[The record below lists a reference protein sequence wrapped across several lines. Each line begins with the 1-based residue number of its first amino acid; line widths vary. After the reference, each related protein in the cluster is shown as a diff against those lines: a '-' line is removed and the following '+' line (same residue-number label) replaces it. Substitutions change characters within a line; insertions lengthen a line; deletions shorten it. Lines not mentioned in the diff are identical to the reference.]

1 MSGRDPP
8 SELAAEVVWKLHCI
22 PLPHAPLLLLL
33 DLYPIA
39 IKKYPEEEEQRR
51 GLLWKA
57 LLSTRRPRFSTSSSQ
72 LGTTSRLTTS
82 VCDQRLQAASSCWLY
97 SVGRLPAQLGLCFR
111 YGSVSV
117 PSWWILF
124 LSAPVVSLPAPH
136 AFRSVPL
143 ASSLSFPPL
152 SLLCRVFMGN
162 SRRIIDFN
170 ISSQTGKDLIRIPYS
185 RFYAFVFMA

>member
-82 VCDQRLQAASSCWLY
+82 VCDQRLQAASSCRLY
-97 SVGRLPAQLGLCFR
+97 SVGRLTAQLGLCFR

-124 LSAPVVSLPAPH
+124 LSAPVVSLPAPYCLPFCASGFL
-136 AFRSVPL
+136 AFV
-143 ASSLSFPPL
+143 SSTL
-152 SLLCRVFMGN
+152 LLCHVFMAN
-162 SRRIIDFN
+162 TTKLVNFN
-170 ISSQTGKDLIRIPYS
+170 ISS
-185 RFYAFVFMA
+185 